1 MTDVQFM
8 VNEDLILSKRDTRL
22 REAQLRQV
30 ERKALYEECRD
41 ADRAESLH
49 AGVIRHRPRRY

>member
-1 MTDVQFM
+1 MTDIQFM
-8 VNEDLILSKRDTRL
+8 VDEDYILTKRRTPMRD
-22 REAQLRQV
+22 AQLRQI